1 MKGRNWVI
9 QLLCGAALAGLASG
23 ARGQGPAAGRTAAA
37 PKSPPVALV
46 NGEAITQADLDG
58 LLRMRGPMPV
68 QTTEAQKRQAHM
80 QALGLLIDNLLMH
93 QFLVKYGPPIP
104 PDEVARKMGELQE
117 GLQRQGKTLADYCNE
132 SNQTEQDV
140 RDDIGHHLQWLAYA
154 RTQITDEEVQR
165 YYAQYRDFFD
175 KVEVRASHIV
185 LRLPAGTP
193 PAERER
199 ARQKLMALRAQIVAG
214 TLDFAGAARQYSQCA
229 SAPAG
234 GDLGFFPRRYIFSE
248 PFLKAAFAMKVGEVS
263 DLVETEYGYHLIKVT
278 DRKPGQPSDFT
289 KIKDV
294 VREFRSEDL
303 WQARLADQRKG
314 ARIEVKLP
322 Q

>member
-1 MKGRNWVI
+1 MKGRKWVVR
-9 QLLCGAALAGLASG
+9 LLCGMALAGLAAG
-23 ARGQGPAAGRTAAA
+23 ARGQGPAAGRSATA
-37 PKSPPVALV
+37 PKSPPVAVV

-58 LLRMRGPMPV
+58 LMRLRGPMPV
-68 QTTEAQKRQAHM
+68 QTTEAQKRQARM

-93 QFLVKYGPPIP
+93 QFLVKSGPRVP
-104 PDEVARKMGELQE
+104 PDEVAQKMGELRE
-117 GLQRQGKTLADYCNE
+117 GLQRQGKTLADYCTE
-132 SNQTEQDV
+132 TNQTEQDV
-140 RDDIGHHLQWLAYA
+140 RDDIAHHLQWLAYSRA
-154 RTQITDEEVQR
+154 HIPDQEVQR
-165 YYAQYRDFFD
+165 YYTQYRDFFD

-185 LRLPAGTP
+185 LRLPNGTTA
-193 PAERER
+193 AERDR
-199 ARQKLMALRAQIVAG
+199 ARQKLLDLRAQLVAHK
-214 TLDFAGAARQYSQCA
+214 LDFAAAAKQYSQCA

-248 PFLKAAFAMKVGEVS
+248 PFLKAAFALKVGEVS
-263 DLVETEYGYHLIKVT
+263 DIVETEYGYHLIKVT

-303 WQARLADQRKG
+303 WQALLVEQRKG
-314 ARIEVKLP
+314 ARIETKLP